1 MRDVEISIF
10 GCPTATHDGGT
21 STAFDL
27 SPTGTALFGLLALR
41 AVTRPVRRETLGEHL
56 WPDCPEKR
64 QKARMR
70 TALWRLTQ
78 GLPDWARG
86 MVRRSGELIEL
97 RLPAG
102 VTLTHDRF
110 DEVVSDLCSAPVSRM
125 TDTDYNR
132 LDRWLRRYCGPLL
145 DGVDADW
152 VRADREKF
160 SDIYCQGLDH
170 QIRYLREN
178 GRDHETIRAGRRLL
192 GVDPY
197 REDVHAAMIG
207 SYARMGRPDDAAR
220 QMRTCEA
227 LFQRDLGITP
237 ATLSPGLAGP
247 HRGFGPLTRN
257 QPPADVL
264 ALVTDMQRSL
274 GRLAEQLA
282 RVRAALAGA
291 SPAGPARDR
300 QPNGPRRA
308 ERSRADP

>member
-1 MRDVEISIF
+1 MRDLEISIF
-10 GCPTATHDGGT
+10 GCPAATHDRGT
-21 STAFDL
+21 FTALDL
-27 SPTGTALFGLLALR
+27 SPTGTAMFGFLALR
-41 AVTRPVRRETLGEHL
+41 AVRRPVRRETLGEHL
-56 WPDCPEKR
+56 WPDCPEPR

-70 TALWRLTQ
+70 TALWRLTR

-86 MVRRSGELIEL
+86 MVRRSGEMIEL
-97 RLPAG
+97 RLPPGA
-102 VTLTHDRF
+102 TLTHDRF
-110 DEVVSDLCSAPVSRM
+110 DEVVSALCSAPVSRM
-125 TDTDYNR
+125 TDSDYNR

-227 LFQRDLGITP
+227 LFRRDLGIAP
-237 ATLSPGLAGP
+237 ATLPPGLADPRPTFGP
-247 HRGFGPLTRN
+247 HGRN
-257 QPPADVL
+257 QPAAEVL

-274 GRLAEQLA
+274 GQLAGQLA
-282 RVRAALAGA
+282 RIRASLAGA
-291 SPAGPARDR
+291 APAAPAQDR
-300 QPNGPRRA
+300 QHRGPVPD
-308 ERSRADP
+308 ERQRADP